1 MCVVKEGGMDR
12 GEAEPQ
18 IEQMRQQ
25 LHEHNYRYYVLDDP
39 QITDAEYDQLMRRL
53 QELERAFPDL
63 ISSDSPTQ
71 RVGAAPLAA
80 FGTVLHALPMLS
92 LDNAFSPAEVRD
104 FDARIKRQVEQLEP
118 IEYVAEPKIDGLAVE
133 LVYDEGR
140 LVQGST
146 RGDGVRGED
155 ITQNLRTLKT
165 IPLRLMASTPS
176 SIPRRLDVRGEVY
189 LTKSHFQRL
198 NARREE
204 EGLPTFANPRNAAAG
219 SLRQLDPQVT
229 AGRPLEFF
237 CYGLGHV
244 EGVTFQSHWDV
255 LQSLSHWGFKINP
268 HSELCQGIEA
278 ALSCYARLRDQR
290 EALPYEIDGVVFK
303 VNLLVL
309 QEALGMRSR
318 SPRWALAYKFEPK
331 QAVTRVKEI
340 AVQVGRTGALTPVAL
355 LEPVQVSGVE
365 VSRASLHNPDE
376 IARKDVRA
384 GDWVMVQ
391 RAGDVIPE
399 IVEVLK
405 ERRSGEEKPFAMPT
419 SCPICG
425 SDVVRLEDEVVPR
438 CVGLLCAAKLKE
450 SLVHF
455 ASKRGMDIDGLGDKT
470 VDQLVEHGL
479 VKDIGDL
486 YSLTKEDLLKL
497 ARLADKSAGNLIA
510 ALERSKHIAL
520 PRFLYALGI
529 RHVGEHVADVLAHEY
544 SSWQA
549 LQHASYEELQG
560 IHEIGPRIAQSIV
573 AFFQDSGNQQV
584 LEKLYRGGVRTTA
597 EAQPAVDQSWRGKTL
612 VFTGELQAYTRAEA
626 KRLVEARG
634 GRVTASVSRST
645 SYVVAGE
652 STGSKL
658 DQARKFGVPV
668 LSEDEFTA
676 LLSS

>member
-1 MCVVKEGGMDR
+1 MDR
-12 GEAEPQ
+12 GEAKRQ
-18 IEQMRQQ
+18 IEQLRQQ

-63 ISSDSPTQ
+63 VRSDSPTQ
-71 RVGAAPLAA
+71 RVGATPLAA
-80 FGTVLHALPMLS
+80 FGTVLHSLPMLS
-92 LDNAFSPAEVRD
+92 LDNAFSPSEVRD
-104 FDARIKRQVEQLEP
+104 FDERVKRQLGQREP

-133 LVYDEGR
+133 LVYEDGL

-155 ITQNLRTLKT
+155 ISQNLRTIKT
-165 IPLRLMASTPS
+165 IPLRLISSRPS
-176 SIPRRLDVRGEVY
+176 PIPRRLEARGEVFM
-189 LTKSHFQRL
+189 TKRNFQRL

-204 EGLPTFANPRNAAAG
+204 EGVPPFANPRNAAAG
-219 SLRQLDPQVT
+219 SLRQLDPRIT
-229 AGRPLEFF
+229 AGRPLEIF
-237 CYGLGHV
+237 CYGVGRV

-255 LQSLSHWGFKINP
+255 LQSLSGWGFKINT
-268 HSELCQGIEA
+268 HCEKCQGIEA
-278 ALSCYARLRDQR
+278 VLAYYARLREQR
-290 EALPYEIDGVVFK
+290 EELPYEIDGVVVK
-303 VNLLVL
+303 VNLRTL
-309 QEALGMRSR
+309 QEALGTRSR

-340 AVQVGRTGALTPVAL
+340 AVQVGRTGAVTPVAL
-355 LEPVQVSGVE
+355 LEPVQVAGVE

-376 IARKDVRA
+376 VARKDVRA
-384 GDWVMVQ
+384 GDWVLVQ

-405 ERRSGEEKPFAMPT
+405 ERRTGAEKPFEMPT
-419 SCPICG
+419 RCPICG
-425 SDVVRLEDEVVPR
+425 SAVVRLEDEVVPR
-438 CVGLLCAAKLKE
+438 CVGLSCAAKLKE
-450 SLVHF
+450 SIVHF
-455 ASKRGMDIDGLGDKT
+455 ASKRGMDIEGLGDKT
-470 VDQLVEHGL
+470 VDQLVERGL

-486 YSLTKEDLLKL
+486 YSLSKDDLLKL

-510 ALERSKHIAL
+510 ALERSKQTTL

-529 RHVGEHVADVLAHEY
+529 RHVGEHVADVLAREY
-544 SSWQA
+544 PDWQA
-549 LQHASYEELQG
+549 LQRAAYEELQG

-573 AFFQDSGNQQV
+573 AFFQDAGNQEV
-584 LEKLYRGGVRTTA
+584 LEKLHRGGVRATTL
-597 EAQPAVDQSWRGKTL
+597 EHPAVDQSMRGKTL
-612 VFTGELQAYTRAEA
+612 VFTGELQAFTRAEA

-652 STGSKL
+652 EAGSKL
-658 DQARKFGVPV
+658 DQARQLGVPV